1 MTNLLIYKYKNNKFI
16 LLVEVLLI
24 FEPFKIIFFT
34 IFVEYYNKI
43 N

>member
-24 FEPFKIIFFT
+24 FEPFIIIFF
-34 IFVEYYNKI
+34 YNFCGI
-43 N
+43 L